1 LFYYLI
7 IEKVDIQI
15 TFDVEAVFAV
25 VGRFAHHFTVGELV
39 SGLVREPGTQSRQN
53 PDCYN
58 QKD

>member
-39 SGLVREPGTQSRQN
+39 PGLVREPGTQSSQN

>member
-15 TFDVEAVFAV
+15 TFDVETVFAV
-25 VGRFAHHFTVGELV
+25 VGRFAHHLTVGELV
-39 SGLVREPGTQSRQN
+39 PGLVRQAGTRSSQN
-53 PDCYN
+53 PDYN

>member
-15 TFDVEAVFAV
+15 TFDVETVFAV

-39 SGLVREPGTQSRQN
+39 PGLVRKPGTQSSQHPDHNQN
-53 PDCYN
+53 D
-58 QKD
+58 

>member
-15 TFDVEAVFAV
+15 TFDVKTVFAV
-25 VGRFAHHFTVGELV
+25 VGRFAHHLTVGELV
-39 SGLVREPGTQSRQN
+39 PGLVRQAGTRSSQN
-53 PDCYN
+53 PDHN